1 MKYQVNHYVIIRN
14 FQIFIMVTVTKGK
27 VTWFEMI
34 IYGCINGKL
43 KNKRIEDISIK
54 KAHNILK

>member
-1 MKYQVNHYVIIRN
+1 
-14 FQIFIMVTVTKGK
+14 MVTVIKGK